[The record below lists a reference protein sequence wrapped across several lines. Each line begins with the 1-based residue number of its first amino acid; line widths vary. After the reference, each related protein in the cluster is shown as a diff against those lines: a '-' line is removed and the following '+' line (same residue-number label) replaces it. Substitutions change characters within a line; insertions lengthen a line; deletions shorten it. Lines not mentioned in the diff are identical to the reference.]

1 MKAKTDW
8 PVFAISGG
16 ILVLFVLASLIQ
28 ADVVA
33 DIVDLLF
40 GWSTT
45 YFGAFWQVLMVA
57 IFAVALGLMISK
69 YGNIRLGLTDR
80 PETSNF
86 KWIAMII
93 TTLMAGGGVFWA
105 AAEPVYHFLETP
117 PMYGDTPPAEEAT
130 IFPALAQSFL
140 DWGFL
145 AWAVNGTLAVVVL
158 MYGQSKGMPLK
169 PRILLYPIFGEKI
182 MEKSTLGTLVDSF
195 SIVAV
200 AAGTIG
206 PIGFLGLQVA
216 YMMDELFGVPN
227 TLVTQL
233 VIVFGLVLI
242 AAISAMTGVHK
253 GIQFLSRFNIA
264 FAIFLSVLIL
274 LIGPGK
280 FIVDNFLG
288 AFGVYVQDFLKLAF
302 YRGDDG
308 WLSQWTLFFWG
319 WFIGYAPLMAIF
331 ISRIS
336 HGRTLRELFLAVLII
351 SPLVMNFWFTIVGGT
366 GIFHELQHPGS
377 VSAPL
382 DAGGL
387 PAAINAIVTQLP
399 GGFWLATGFLIVAII
414 FVATTADTLSYTIS
428 ITITGRDNPQ
438 KGMRVFW
445 AIIMGAMASI
455 LIMLGEGS
463 IGALQSFIVV
473 TAVPVSLI
481 LLPSL
486 WLAPRVAKIMAREQ
500 GIIKKKTSS

>member
-1 MKAKTDW
+1 MNQKIDW
-8 PVFAISGG
+8 PVFMVSGG
-16 ILVLFVLASLIQ
+16 ILVLFVISAMIDAEIVSEL
-28 ADVVA
+28 V
-33 DIVDLLF
+33 DILF
-40 GWSTT
+40 GWATA
-45 YFGAFWQVLMVA
+45 YFGAFWQVLMVM
-57 IFAVALGLMISK
+57 IFAVALGLMVSK
-69 YGNIRLGLTDR
+69 YGNIRLGVTDY

-105 AAEPVYHFLETP
+105 AAEPIYHFLETP
-117 PMYGDTPPAEEAT
+117 PMYGGIAPAEKET

-145 AWAVNGTLAVVVL
+145 VWAINGTLAVVVL
-158 MYGQSKGMPLK
+158 MYGQAKGMPLK
-169 PRILLYPIFGEKI
+169 PRTLLYPIFGEKI
-182 MEKSTLGTLVDSF
+182 MGKNILGTLVDAF

-206 PIGFLGLQVA
+206 PIGFLGLQAA
-216 YMMDELFGVPN
+216 YMMDALFGVPN

-233 VIVFGLVLI
+233 IIVFGMVLI
-242 AAISAMTGVHK
+242 AVISASTGIHK
-253 GIQFLSRFNIA
+253 GIQFLSRFNIV
-264 FAIFLSVLIL
+264 FVIFLSVLML

-351 SPLVMNFWFTIVGGT
+351 APLVMNFWFTIVGGT
-366 GIFHELQHPGS
+366 GIFYELRNPGS
-377 VSAPL
+377 VSSPL

-387 PAAINAIVTQLP
+387 PASISAITAQLP
-399 GGFWLATGFLIVAII
+399 GGIWIGTGFLLVAII

-428 ITITGRDNPQ
+428 ITITGHDNPQ
-438 KGMRVFW
+438 KGIRAFW

-455 LIMLGEGS
+455 LIILGEGS
-463 IGALQSFIVV
+463 VDALQSFIVV

-481 LLPSL
+481 LLPLL
-486 WLAPRVAKIMAREQ
+486 WIAPRVAKIMAREQ
-500 GIIKKKTSS
+500 GIIKKKKPF